1 MTDRGR
7 PGFVGNVMKAHQ
19 VLAHRK
25 GSIGVTGEEMT
36 KLLSLVCHKFPPK
49 ISEIVLKIVLSGQH
63 DPTDII
69 EFDVFFLSVSVCL
82 LFVEQIEFAKQYF
95 ASMYLEDVV
104 QKEVEGVQID
114 KLNNSGEGGVDQA
127 RSRYGGTRPATFNLE
142 QRASVGSL
150 LKFLRRK
157 QEEQNFSMSLATCS
171 GRSLEQIDLVALE
184 KGLLKVA
191 KASQTNDVNIE
202 EFCILLVMQAAPNDV

>member
-1 MTDRGR
+1 
-7 PGFVGNVMKAHQ
+7 
-19 VLAHRK
+19 
-25 GSIGVTGEEMT
+25 
-36 KLLSLVCHKFPPK
+36 
-49 ISEIVLKIVLSGQH
+49 
-63 DPTDII
+63 
-69 EFDVFFLSVSVCL
+69 
-82 LFVEQIEFAKQYF
+82 
-95 ASMYLEDVV
+95 MYLEDVV

-202 EFCILLVMQAAPNDV
+202 EFCILLVMQAAPNDVSKYNKIRTTGN